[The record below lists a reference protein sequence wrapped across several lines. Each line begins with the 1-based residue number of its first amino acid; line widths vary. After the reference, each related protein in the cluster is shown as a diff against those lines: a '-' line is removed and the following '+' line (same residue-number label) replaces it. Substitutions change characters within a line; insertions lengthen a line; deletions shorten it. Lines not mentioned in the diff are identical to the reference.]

1 VKIFGNF
8 QSTGVAHQIDKR
20 LAMPRLLTSILIAG
34 LVLGLSSWGRAES
47 TTAVDPGVSAANAAT
62 ALPDAATAEPDAAGT
77 TSAAQAPVA
86 VNPAPAAGAPAS
98 NYELNAVVITGT
110 KSKLKILDSPAAISV
125 VTKQDLEKKDIG
137 FFDDALTGL
146 PGVEVDR
153 SGGEGSQG
161 VTVSLRGIPGYE
173 KNLALLDGFELNQL
187 GNERV
192 FWNRIPSQLVDH
204 VEVVRGPFSA
214 LWGKNAVGGVINVI
228 TKEPEGKS
236 FNFSEDWNSANV
248 RTTNISF
255 EDKPSDVFA
264 YYFGFQN
271 TGIDGYTDHQFV
283 QATAKTGLIP
293 TETVTGFTQT
303 TTNTGSTVYNIGEIA
318 RTVQE
323 NNNYTGKLYFTPAQD
338 QTFTLLLNYSYWD
351 QPNTNPTGQIGTSYL
366 KDATTGAPATV
377 LNGPVSLAGTGQNIS
392 LSQSNLLTAPGK
404 NGFFGS
410 YLQYKGKANDNLGLT
425 GSLAWTAGPLHIAES
440 ALPAATTPFSGT
452 GTGTDMEADREYFAN
467 FQAEQKLDNH
477 DVILGVNWDQADFSS
492 YNVTFANWTDINDFV
507 ENTGQGNGD
516 NETTDSVF
524 AQDQWKIF
532 PSLTAFLGARWDH
545 WVSADGKIYNTLLS
559 QEVTYPTVSFDQV
572 TPKASLVYKIDT
584 HGSLRA
590 SVGQA
595 FNPPISGDLFLF
607 SSGNNTE
614 SIPNPNL
621 KPEVDTAWEI
631 GGEYEL
637 PTQTTVSATY
647 FNNSLDN
654 LIYQDTTTSGV
665 TAISQYYN
673 AGHAQINGIEGEVK
687 QKLTSEFDV
696 FGNYTHLDDKITANV
711 AQPASVGHQVPNI
724 PAEEV
729 NFGVDLTPQD
739 WLVSLSGTYQS
750 KRYTTSN
757 NADTVNGVQGSFD
770 PFTTF
775 NFKAEYKFNG
785 GNISAG
791 VDNIF
796 NLKYYSVYENVGT
809 TFNLGAGFYI
819 L

>member
-1 VKIFGNF
+1 MSKLFSFV
-8 QSTGVAHQIDKR
+8 
-20 LAMPRLLTSILIAG
+20 LTAG
-34 LVLGLSSWGRAES
+34 LFLGLSSWVGAES
-47 TTAVDPGVSAANAAT
+47 TPTPDPDTGAGDAAAAPDADVTTATAQTPVAAN
-62 ALPDAATAEPDAAGT
+62 L
-77 TSAAQAPVA
+77 
-86 VNPAPAAGAPAS
+86 APAS
-98 NYELNAVVITGT
+98 GTTAPNYDLNAVVITGT

-125 VTKQDLEKKDIG
+125 ITKDDLAKKDIG

-228 TKEPEGKS
+228 TKEPEGES

-248 RTTNISF
+248 RTTNISY
-255 EDKPSDVFA
+255 ENKPNDLFA

-283 QATAKTGLIP
+283 QAAAKTGLTP
-293 TETVTGFTQT
+293 TEVVTGFNQT
-303 TTNTGSTVYNIGEIA
+303 TNNSGTTVLYNIGEIA

-323 NNNYTGKLYFTPAQD
+323 NNNYTGKLYFTPDKD
-338 QTFTLLLNYSYWD
+338 QIFTLLLNYSYWD

-377 LNGPVSLAGTGQNIS
+377 LNGSVSLAGTGQNIS
-392 LSQSNLLTAPGK
+392 VNQSQFLTAPGK

-410 YLQYKGKANDNLGLT
+410 YLQYKGKENADLNLT
-425 GSLAWTAGPLHIAES
+425 GSFAWTAGPLHIAES

-452 GTGTDMEADREYFAN
+452 GTGTDMEADWEGFAN
-467 FQAEQKLDNH
+467 IQADQKLDNH
-477 DVILGVNWDQADFSS
+477 EVIVGFNWDYAAFTS

-507 ENTGQGNGD
+507 ENTSQGNGD
-516 NETTDSVF
+516 NETTDSLF

-545 WVSADGKIYNTLLS
+545 WISADGKIYNTLLS
-559 QEVTYPTVSFDQV
+559 TEVTYPTVSFDQV
-572 TPKASLVYKIDT
+572 TPKVSLVYKVDQN
-584 HGSLRA
+584 GSLRA
-590 SVGQA
+590 SWGQA
-595 FNPPISGDLFLF
+595 FNPATSGELYLF
-607 SSGNNTE
+607 SSGTNTE
-614 SIPNPNL
+614 TIPNPNL
-621 KPEVDTAWEI
+621 KPELDTAWEI

-647 FNNSLDN
+647 FNNALTN
-654 LIYQDTTTSGV
+654 LIYADTSTAGV
-665 TAISQYYN
+665 TTITQYFN
-673 AGHAQINGIEGEVK
+673 AGQAQINGIETELK
-687 QKLTSEFDV
+687 QKVNADFDV
-696 FGNYTHLDDKITANV
+696 FGNYTHLDDKITVNA
-711 AQPASVGHQVPNI
+711 AQPTSVGHQVPNI
-724 PAEEV
+724 PADEV
-729 NFGVDLTPQD
+729 NFGVDFTPQD

-757 NADTVNGVQGSFD
+757 NSDTVNGVQGSFD